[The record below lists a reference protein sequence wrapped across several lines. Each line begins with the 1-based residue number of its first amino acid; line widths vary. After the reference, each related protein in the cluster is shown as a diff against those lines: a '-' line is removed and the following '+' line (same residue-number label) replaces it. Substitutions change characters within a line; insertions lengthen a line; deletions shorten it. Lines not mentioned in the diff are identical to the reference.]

1 MSKNPVTK
9 TSPNAGS
16 ISSIDSE
23 RAGLDVSD
31 GNAVLGFIDN
41 VENTIGDILTN
52 KAKETEQMVNEAL
65 QEAETPTEEDA
76 TGFLNQFKLTKENTE
91 EGENIKKYCGGK

>member
-1 MSKNPVTK
+1 LDNIEDVANPIQDLCEEIGVGYTKYTISKNPVTK

-65 QEAETPTEEDA
+65 
-76 TGFLNQFKLTKENTE
+76 
-91 EGENIKKYCGGK
+91 